1 MPPDEPR
8 TQPNTQP
15 LSPHTV
21 RKVAGLAR
29 LALTDAQVEQYREE
43 LSKVLIY
50 ADRLRGVDLTGVE
63 PLANVGETTNR
74 FRNDEPGPT
83 LGNAVLMA
91 MAPASMPP
99 FVKVPKVLGD
109 GGGA

>member
-1 MPPDEPR
+1 MHPDEPK
-8 TQPNTQP
+8 TQPNTQT
-15 LSPHTV
+15 LSAHTV
-21 RKVAGLAR
+21 RKVAALAR
-29 LALTDAQVEQYREE
+29 LALTDAQVEQYRDE
-43 LSKVLIY
+43 LSKVLEY
-50 ADRLRGVDLTGVE
+50 ADRLRGLDLTGVE

-74 FRNDEPGPT
+74 FRNDVPGPT
-83 LGNAVLMA
+83 LDNAILIS

>member
-1 MPPDEPR
+1 MPPDEPKA
-8 TQPNTQP
+8 NTQT
-15 LSPHTV
+15 LSAQTV

-29 LALTDAQVEQYREE
+29 LALTDSQVEQYREE
-43 LSKVLIY
+43 LSKVLGY
-50 ADRLRGVDLTGVE
+50 ADRLRALDLAGVE

-74 FRNDEPGPT
+74 FRDDEPGPT
-83 LGNAVLMA
+83 LDNAVLMA